1 MPSNANIAIA
11 ATLTIFIGGGA
22 RAITQ
27 QAYSPTLGPTPSAL
41 ERQEAVAIG
50 QVLDSME
57 ENVQV
62 LSGIISTMI
71 RGYPDALDSI
81 LEAGRSAHS

>member
-1 MPSNANIAIA
+1 MPSNRNIAIA

-22 RAITQ
+22 KAITQ
-27 QAYSPTLGPTPSAL
+27 QAYSPTPRPTQSAL
-41 ERQEAVAIG
+41 EQQEAVAIG

-57 ENVQV
+57 QNVRV
-62 LSGIISTMI
+62 LSGIVATMI

-81 LEAGRSAHS
+81 LAAGRSAHS